1 LGQIDNTL
9 FYINMVLT
17 AMWAFSWGVL
27 GGGLKMAPKATLRFC
42 AANLVFATT
51 IAILVE
57 RTPEPSYLHYQG
69 VEWLMYLG
77 LTAFH
82 SGVIYLVRLQALPS
96 ISRRFSP
103 ILLAVIISLQVA
115 PDSSSYVTRS
125 IVFSLTVFALM
136 ANCFW
141 DCYRGLSHE
150 QFSPAVRWSISGP
163 FLLAATAMLVRAAM
177 VYAVGQP
184 NLKDAAGEFVVVPNF
199 TAFLW
204 MLTITVM
211 AMNITMAGLTA
222 GRLVNRF
229 RNLAEQDYLTGCLN
243 RATLERRLTVEAER
257 SLQVEE
263 PLACVFFD
271 LDHFKTINDRFG
283 HQIGD
288 TALVH
293 VVRVVQG
300 ALRKVDT
307 LGRLG
312 GEEFLVLLPGTHV
325 TGAREAADR
334 MRIALETTPLIV
346 EGAPVTLTASFGVAV
361 LGSGESTDSLLHRA
375 DVAMYQAKRN
385 GRNRV
390 EVAAEHRADTEG
402 PRAAAHERRVITG

>member
-1 LGQIDNTL
+1 
-9 FYINMVLT
+9 
-17 AMWAFSWGVL
+17 
-27 GGGLKMAPKATLRFC
+27 
-42 AANLVFATT
+42 
-51 IAILVE
+51 
-57 RTPEPSYLHYQG
+57 
-69 VEWLMYLG
+69 
-77 LTAFH
+77 
-82 SGVIYLVRLQALPS
+82 
-96 ISRRFSP
+96 
-103 ILLAVIISLQVA
+103 
-115 PDSSSYVTRS
+115 
-125 IVFSLTVFALM
+125 
-136 ANCFW
+136 
-141 DCYRGLSHE
+141 
-150 QFSPAVRWSISGP
+150 
-163 FLLAATAMLVRAAM
+163 
-177 VYAVGQP
+177 
-184 NLKDAAGEFVVVPNF
+184 
-199 TAFLW
+199 
-204 MLTITVM
+204 M

-271 LDHFKTINDRFG
+271 LDHFKTVNDRFG

-325 TGAREAADR
+325 TGAREAAER

-361 LGSGESTDSLLHRA
+361 LGAGESTDSLLHRA

-390 EVAAEHRADTEG
+390 EVAAE
-402 PRAAAHERRVITG
+402 PRVSA